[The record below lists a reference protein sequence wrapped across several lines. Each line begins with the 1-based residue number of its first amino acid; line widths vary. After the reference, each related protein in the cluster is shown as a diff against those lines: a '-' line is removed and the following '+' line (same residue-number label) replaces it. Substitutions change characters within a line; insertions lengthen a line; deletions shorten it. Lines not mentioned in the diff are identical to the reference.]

1 MTTNTSHTCES
12 CTLAACRFKN
22 EAKYPK
28 YCLTA
33 NADQDL
39 VDETITIY
47 KENKELGDI
56 ARISAS
62 IEGEFYGRYTRVE
75 ETIEFIKRMGYKK
88 IGIATCVGLLGE
100 SRILSRILAAHGIE
114 SYVVGCKTGAV
125 DKTEIGVPNELKLNK
140 GCGHESLC
148 NPILQAKI
156 LEKEQTDFNIVMG
169 LCIGHDTLFLKYSAV
184 PTTVLV
190 VKDRVLGHNPV
201 QALYMANTIYSKFK
215 KELNIK

>member
-75 ETIEFIKRMGYKK
+75 ETIEFIKRMA
-88 IGIATCVGLLGE
+88 ITAASDFFIAF
-100 SRILSRILAAHGIE
+100 R
-114 SYVVGCKTGAV
+114 VVV
-125 DKTEIGVPNELKLNK
+125 SVM
-140 GCGHESLC
+140 SL
-148 NPILQAKI
+148 
-156 LEKEQTDFNIVMG
+156 TD
-169 LCIGHDTLFLKYSAV
+169 
-184 PTTVLV
+184 
-190 VKDRVLGHNPV
+190 
-201 QALYMANTIYSKFK
+201 
-215 KELNIK
+215 

>member
-100 SRILSRILAAHGIE
+100 FRM
-114 SYVVGCKTGAV
+114 
-125 DKTEIGVPNELKLNK
+125 N
-140 GCGHESLC
+140 
-148 NPILQAKI
+148 
-156 LEKEQTDFNIVMG
+156 
-169 LCIGHDTLFLKYSAV
+169 
-184 PTTVLV
+184 
-190 VKDRVLGHNPV
+190 
-201 QALYMANTIYSKFK
+201 
-215 KELNIK
+215 